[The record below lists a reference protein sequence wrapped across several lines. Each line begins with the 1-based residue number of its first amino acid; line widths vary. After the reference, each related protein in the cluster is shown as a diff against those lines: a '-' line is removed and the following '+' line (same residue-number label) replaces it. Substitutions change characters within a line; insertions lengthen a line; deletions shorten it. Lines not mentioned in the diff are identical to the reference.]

1 MSPTVPSL
9 KSGGREECI
18 LLDVHDFQQRM
29 KTTDHGITQT
39 IRVGGREEVVFL
51 AQHVHVFPQEHQ
63 RGGQG
68 GRRRPH
74 GQEAHRREV
83 CSHPHTST
91 TVVVVGDE
99 EGLAFGATAGSQGK
113 AGNCCNCTPGFAF
126 RTEAGQVVAC
136 GVWTEGDEE
145 ELGCTGSAG
154 DQKERV
160 TGDVISGG
168 RSKGTMATPARSS
181 SVPRSRKPAE
191 EKPLQKRESKTNI
204 ISRTKQRPTPS
215 PKPDV
220 LHKPGAQRSPSIAAK
235 TSEKR
240 PHTPGGASP
249 DNMVK
254 VSPPRSTSATTMGT
268 SWESLPPALQTLGSG
283 VMSYRDAA
291 EMAAVEAMQEA
302 SAAEIVLRCLRFALH
317 SAFADLAATAGKQS
331 PQQTVDEFLALQA
344 AIARS
349 TAALSNQQ
357 RRGHAG
363 EWLHAAVTADLAP
376 FSLYTAPSSSS
387 SSRKRGTES
396 PAVSGSPRPVAAA
409 EEAATWLETA
419 GRELGEEMCVWF
431 VGHVDRLLEA
441 DVAGTLGQLK
451 RVNDWLDDVGPRTA
465 AVERLKE
472 KIFGYLLDHVES
484 AVVAL
489 NGGVATNRRK

>member
-1 MSPTVPSL
+1 MEKPKRSSQPSHRRFESLDVKRSSSSLTMSTSSLRSINEEDRGAAAAHAGRRPTVVRFAPTPTPPRPSSS
-9 KSGGREECI
+9 SGTRRGSH
-18 LLDVHDFQQRM
+18 LAPQQAP
-29 KTTDHGITQT
+29 K
-39 IRVGGREEVVFL
+39 
-51 AQHVHVFPQEHQ
+51 AA
-63 RGGQG
+63 
-68 GRRRPH
+68 RP
-74 GQEAHRREV
+74 
-83 CSHPHTST
+83 
-91 TVVVVGDE
+91 
-99 EGLAFGATAGSQGK
+99 ATAAVRPASPSGPRPVRSSPAESGPK
-113 AGNCCNCTPGFAF
+113 AT
-126 RTEAGQVVAC
+126 RRS
-136 GVWTEGDEE
+136 W
-145 ELGCTGSAG
+145 GCTGSLG

-160 TGDVISGG
+160 TGDVIGG
-168 RSKGTMATPARSS
+168 ERSKGAAATLVRSS

-220 LHKPGAQRSPSIAAK
+220 IHKPGAQRSPGIAAK

-240 PHTPGGASP
+240 PPTPGGASP
-249 DNMVK
+249 DDMVK
-254 VSPPRSTSATTMGT
+254 VSPPRPTSATTMGA

-302 SAAEIVLRCLRFALH
+302 SAAEIVLRCL
-317 SAFADLAATAGKQS
+317 STFADLAATAGKQS
-331 PQQTVDEFLALQA
+331 PQDTVDEFLALQA

-349 TAALSNQQ
+349 TAALGNQQ
-357 RRGHAG
+357 RSGHAG

-376 FSLYTAPSSSS
+376 FSLYTASS
-387 SSRKRGTES
+387 SSRKRGAES
-396 PAVSGSPRPVAAA
+396 PAVSASPRPVAAA

-419 GRELGEEMCVWF
+419 ARELGEEMCAWF

-451 RVNDWLDDVGPRTA
+451 RVNDWLDDVGLRTD
-465 AVERLKE
+465 AVERLKQ

-489 NGGVATNRRK
+489 NGGVASNRRK

>member
-1 MSPTVPSL
+1 MEKPKRSSQPSHRRFESLDVKRSSSSLNMSTSSLRSINEEDRGAAAAHAGRRPTVVRFAPTPTPPRPSSS
-9 KSGGREECI
+9 SGTRRGSR
-18 LLDVHDFQQRM
+18 LAPQQAP
-29 KTTDHGITQT
+29 K
-39 IRVGGREEVVFL
+39 
-51 AQHVHVFPQEHQ
+51 A
-63 RGGQG
+63 
-68 GRRRPH
+68 RP
-74 GQEAHRREV
+74 
-83 CSHPHTST
+83 
-91 TVVVVGDE
+91 
-99 EGLAFGATAGSQGK
+99 ATAAVRPASPSGTRPARSSPAESGPK
-113 AGNCCNCTPGFAF
+113 AT
-126 RTEAGQVVAC
+126 RRS
-136 GVWTEGDEE
+136 W
-145 ELGCTGSAG
+145 GCTGSAG

-160 TGDVISGG
+160 TGDVISGE
-168 RSKGTMATPARSS
+168 RSKGAAATLVRSS

-240 PHTPGGASP
+240 PPTPGGASP
-249 DNMVK
+249 DDMVK
-254 VSPPRSTSATTMGT
+254 VSPPRSTSATTMGA

-302 SAAEIVLRCLRFALH
+302 SAAEIVLRCL

-331 PQQTVDEFLALQA
+331 PQHTVDEFLALQA
-344 AIARS
+344 AITRS
-349 TAALSNQQ
+349 TAALGNQQ
-357 RRGHAG
+357 RSGHAG

-376 FSLYTAPSSSS
+376 FSLYTASS

-396 PAVSGSPRPVAAA
+396 PAVSASPRRRPPPG
-409 EEAATWLETA
+409 WRPRRGSS
-419 GRELGEEMCVWF
+419 GR
-431 VGHVDRLLEA
+431 RS

-451 RVNDWLDDVGPRTA
+451 RVNDWLDDVGLRTA
-465 AVERLKE
+465 AVDRLKE

-489 NGGVATNRRK
+489 NGGVASNRRK